1 MIDPAAIDGVFR
13 RLTRELWIVTAA
25 AGERSGGLLASWVLP
40 ASIDAQQPTLL
51 VALDPG
57 HFTCELVRASGSFAA
72 HLLRAEQIEL
82 AWNFACDSGRDRDK
96 FVGQSAT
103 VGESGAPLLPDC
115 LARLEA
121 RVTRE
126 FATPERVYL
135 WGAVIAGEP
144 FAAEPA
150 LTDQA
155 FFAAISPERRTL
167 LGARRQADIDRSR
180 RLAAESR
187 SG

>member
-25 AGERSGGLLASWVLP
+25 AGERRGGLLASWVLP
-40 ASIDAQQPTLL
+40 ASIDPQRPTLL

-57 HFTCELVRASGSFAA
+57 HFTCELIRASGSFAV
-72 HLLRAEQIEL
+72 HLLRADQCEL

-96 FVGQSAT
+96 FGDLSAT
-103 VGESGAPLLPDC
+103 VGASGAPRLPDC

-126 FATPERVYL
+126 FVTEDRVYL
-135 WGAVIAGEP
+135 WGDVIAGEP

-155 FFAAISPERRTL
+155 FFAAISPERRAL
-167 LGARRQADIDRSR
+167 LGARRQADIDRGR
-180 RLAAESR
+180 RKSAAA
-187 SG
+187 GGG